1 MAVTIKDVAREA
13 GVSIATVSKI
23 INGAPGIS
31 EATTRRVEE
40 VMRALDYAPNSRAAS
55 LARKSARCVAFL
67 AELDE
72 AAPYTNP
79 HLFDIMCGVQ
89 TALFSK
95 GYALTLLDSLSADVE
110 KMILSRA
117 FDGIIVHGGALTR
130 PIASL
135 LIARRFPHIV
145 IGHPSDVRLNWVDT
159 DHTLGGRI
167 ACEHLIDCGCERLA
181 FMGEGETAGISNQR
195 LTGFRTALLEAGLE
209 YRRDW
214 VLHTDGTLASGK
226 GAALELLGRGEL
238 PQGIV
243 CGSNLLAYAF
253 TLAAAERG
261 VAIPGDMLLITFD
274 RYPYSG
280 LISPEP
286 TLVQIDV
293 RDMGRAA
300 AKQLLQG
307 HKKPELRVQSYTT
320 LPSLIEGQSTRKL

>member
-1 MAVTIKDVAREA
+1 MSRRASREA
-13 GVSIATVSKI
+13 V
-23 INGAPGIS
+23 
-31 EATTRRVEE
+31 
-40 VMRALDYAPNSRAAS
+40 RALDYAPNSRAAS

-159 DHTLGGRI
+159 DTRS
-167 ACEHLIDCGCERLA
+167 
-181 FMGEGETAGISNQR
+181 AG
-195 LTGFRTALLEAGLE
+195 
-209 YRRDW
+209 
-214 VLHTDGTLASGK
+214 AS
-226 GAALELLGRGEL
+226 
-238 PQGIV
+238 
-243 CGSNLLAYAF
+243 S
-253 TLAAAERG
+253 
-261 VAIPGDMLLITFD
+261 
-274 RYPYSG
+274 
-280 LISPEP
+280 
-286 TLVQIDV
+286 
-293 RDMGRAA
+293 
-300 AKQLLQG
+300 
-307 HKKPELRVQSYTT
+307 
-320 LPSLIEGQSTRKL
+320 STY